1 MKIREAKKGE
11 HRCTQTQCS
20 YYTGATGECMP
31 CEDCGIDPYIINDS
45 CEKCFKCENVP
56 NELRFSDPKTQA
68 LTETMKEKL
77 VLEAT
82 KQAIEQR
89 LKELD
94 NPTPKPI
101 ENEKE
106 LVH

>member
-1 MKIREAKKGE
+1 
-11 HRCTQTQCS
+11 
-20 YYTGATGECMP
+20 
-31 CEDCGIDPYIINDS
+31 
-45 CEKCFKCENVP
+45 
-56 NELRFSDPKTQA
+56 
-68 LTETMKEKL
+68 MKEKL